1 MSSAILPPSQLAPK
15 PASKSKTIMTELVLP
30 QHTNAL
36 GTIFGGT
43 VTSWIDICAA
53 ICAQRHC
60 GKPVVT
66 ASIDALTFVKPV
78 LKGWVVNL
86 KATVNFASKT
96 SMEIGV
102 RVDAENP
109 HTAEMFHTAS
119 AYLTFVA
126 LGPDM
131 RPSDVPHV
139 LAETPEE
146 LRRYKAAQARR
157 ANRLALRDQMKNS

>member
-1 MSSAILPPSQLAPK
+1 MK
-15 PASKSKTIMTELVLP
+15 PRPVSDSKVIMTELVLP

-43 VTSWIDICAA
+43 VVSWIDICAA
-53 ICAQRHC
+53 IAAQRHC
-60 GKPVVT
+60 GKAVVT
-66 ASIDALTFVKPV
+66 ASIDALQFVAPV

-86 KATVNFASKT
+86 QASVNDAGKT
-96 SMEIGV
+96 SMEVGV

-109 HTAEMFHTAS
+109 MTGERFHTAS

-126 LGPDM
+126 LGSDM
-131 RPSDVPHV
+131 KPASVPPV

-146 LRRYKAAQARR
+146 QRRQKAAQTRR
-157 ANRLALRDQMKNS
+157 QHRLALREKMEG